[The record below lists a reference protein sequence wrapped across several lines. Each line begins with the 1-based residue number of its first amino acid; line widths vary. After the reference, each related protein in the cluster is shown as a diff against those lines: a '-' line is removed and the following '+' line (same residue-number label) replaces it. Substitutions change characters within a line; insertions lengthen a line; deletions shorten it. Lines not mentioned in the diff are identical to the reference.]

1 MNQFYFNA
9 VFIVEVLGQ
18 VFGAIYRAVLTA
30 GATERDLQV
39 VKTSL
44 EEPFYMVVHQ
54 FIDRFQERKNLTVLL
69 KKINYRLV
77 QTRHLHKLLVL
88 AGVVG
93 RAAIEHISA
102 SIAGSVSRYAFLI
115 RE

>member
-1 MNQFYFNA
+1 MDEVNLHV
-9 VFIVEVLGQ
+9 VFLFQVFGQ
-18 VFGAIYRAVLTA
+18 VFGAIDRAVLTA
-30 GATERDLQV
+30 GATERDLQM

-54 FIDRFQERKNLTVLL
+54 FINRFQECKNLAVLL

-77 QTRHLHKLLVL
+77 QARHLHKLLVL